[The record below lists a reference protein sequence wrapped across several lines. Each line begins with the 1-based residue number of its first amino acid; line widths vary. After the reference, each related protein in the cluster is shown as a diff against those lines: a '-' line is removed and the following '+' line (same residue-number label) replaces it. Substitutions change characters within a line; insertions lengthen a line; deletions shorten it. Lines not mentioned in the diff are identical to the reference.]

1 MATVPDN
8 RTWRFDPLE
17 KGWYPENNGINT
29 SGASL
34 LSNYSQASGGL
45 SAGGAGGYAGAV
57 AIGMMVGKAVGD
69 TYATYR
75 KGKTQRFILRQ
86 KARVSDANAKLMQLG
101 VEQANRAGEAEIAAL
116 TMKAAQVKADQR
128 TAFAANGI
136 AVDGTGSTAEA
147 YATTDLNKEVD
158 RLTAESNALANAW
171 GYKRYKIAFET
182 DAKVNRD
189 MAKNTH
195 SLWNLATFT
204 TLLNSAGSV
213 GSTWY
218 GLSGKGGGLA
228 AAGATKSAS

>member
-1 MATVPDN
+1 MATLPDN
-8 RTWRFDPLE
+8 RIWRFDPLE
-17 KGWYPENNGINT
+17 KGWYPEGTGINSNT
-29 SGASL
+29 ASL
-34 LSNYSQASGGL
+34 LSSYSQASGGL
-45 SAGGAGGYAGAV
+45 SAGGAGGVAGGV

-128 TAFAANGI
+128 VALAANGV
-136 AVDGTGSTAEA
+136 AVDGTGSAAES

-158 RLTAESNALANAW
+158 RLTAEGNALAQAW
-171 GYKRYKIAFET
+171 GYKRQKIAFET
-182 DAKVNRD
+182 DAKINRD
-189 MAKNTH
+189 LAKNTK

-213 GSTWY
+213 ASTWY
-218 GLSGKGGGLA
+218 GLSGKGGI
-228 AAGATKSAS
+228 AAGLSGSKS